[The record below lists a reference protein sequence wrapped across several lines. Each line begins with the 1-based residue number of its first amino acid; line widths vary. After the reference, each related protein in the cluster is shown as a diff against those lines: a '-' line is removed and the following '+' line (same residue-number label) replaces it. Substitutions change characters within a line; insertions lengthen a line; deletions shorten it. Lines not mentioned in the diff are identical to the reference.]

1 MPLSGGSPRSAAPV
15 QPRRTSTKVR
25 IVQGTTAANSTLCGY
40 HHPMRFSTQQ
50 TQSTCVHALAS
61 MQVVHFMRH
70 GITEMNVYLSKNP
83 YKSWGF
89 KDPLL

>member
-1 MPLSGGSPRSAAPV
+1 M
-15 QPRRTSTKVR
+15 
-25 IVQGTTAANSTLCGY
+25 
-40 HHPMRFSTQQ
+40 
-50 TQSTCVHALAS
+50 HALAS

-83 YKSWGF
+83 YRSWGF